1 MKDLITPKG
10 RLSLFARRN
19 YMSNIL
25 YQGVNGW
32 HGGFVKHI
40 IEPDSMEVIKHT
52 AKYCLCAFMMAAGF
66 ISLLALGG
74 LV

>member
-1 MKDLITPKG
+1 MKELMTPQG

-32 HGGFVKHI
+32 HGHFVTHI
-40 IEPDSMEVIKHT
+40 IEPDSLETIRLTFK
-52 AKYCLCAFMMAAGF
+52 ACLCAVVMAAGF

>member
-1 MKDLITPKG
+1 MKDFMTPQG

-32 HGGFVKHI
+32 HGGYLKHV
-40 IEPDSMEVIKHT
+40 IEPDSLDSIKT
-52 AKYCLCAFMMAAGF
+52 GIKSFLCALLMVAAF
-66 ISLLALGG
+66 ISLMALGG
-74 LV
+74 MF